1 MIKGEGEINYSKL
14 DMIFPIRKWMRD
26 LINYKDSMQK
36 VLLLFVKDYLS
47 SPDQGFKLIDF

>member
-1 MIKGEGEINYSKL
+1 MIKEEGEINYSKL

-47 SPDQGFKLIDF
+47 SPDQGFKLTDF

>member
-1 MIKGEGEINYSKL
+1 MIKEEGEINYSKL